1 MQYSRIT
8 ALALLFVYRHDV
20 DVNSIS
26 SFNGASLIEKED
38 VSSFLMPEL
47 SDMRYSEHDNM
58 TAAEKVASEIVVKD
72 KSDYDPLANCSVTSQ
87 VRIIQK
93 SPQWILQS
101 VHASGN
107 DKTVG
112 GDEFYVT
119 YRDNKRPQNGN
130 PTAVALIKDLANGS
144 YVLDFVATPMDP
156 VPLNLTSVGK
166 LTIHFEYT
174 CTIGRAHQPTKANWK
189 FGGATLIHHSKSNIT
204 QPPIRAFQF
213 PPSDIDLSPF
223 DLVVSFGDSMMQT
236 FVRELKGPTRYFREK
251 TGYHG
256 NPKMEL
262 NSKTLVFMLK
272 KMERWHGVQH
282 LRNSARDVALLL
294 GSSAW
299 EITAWDITE
308 PHPNANRKRQ
318 DFSDHL
324 DACRRFVLQVQAL
337 YPNVTVMW
345 KAPAA
350 MVRTSMADSA
360 PISHSSTFLAVP
372 CVPCSTH

>member
-1 MQYSRIT
+1 MQYSMLP
-8 ALALLFVYRHDV
+8 ALAFFFVYCQKLVLDMQLEKNEEHV
-20 DVNSIS
+20 EEV
-26 SFNGASLIEKED
+26 SF
-38 VSSFLMPEL
+38 VMPER
-47 SDMRYSEHDNM
+47 SGMRYSEHDNM
-58 TAAEKVASEIVVKD
+58 TAAEKVASEYVVRD

-101 VHASGN
+101 VDANGN

-119 YRDNKRPQNGN
+119 YRDNNRPQNGN
-130 PTAVALIKDLANGS
+130 HTAVALIEDLVNGS
-144 YVLDFVATPMDP
+144 YALDFVTTPMDP
-156 VPLNLTSVGK
+156 VPVNLTGVGN
-166 LTIHFEYT
+166 LTVHFEYT
-174 CTIGRAHQPTKANWK
+174 CNIGRAHQPTKADWK
-189 FGGATLIHHSKSNIT
+189 LGGATLIHHCKSNIR
-204 QPPIRAFQF
+204 QPPMRAFQF

-223 DLVVSFGDSMMQT
+223 DLVVSFGDSLMRT
-236 FVRELKGPTRYFREK
+236 FVKEK
-251 TGYHG
+251 HPNMRPHRSKTEYRH

-262 NSKTLVFMLK
+262 NSKTLDYMLH

-282 LRNSARDVALLL
+282 LRNSTKDVALLL

-299 EITAWDITE
+299 DISE
-308 PHPNANRKRQ
+308 PHPNANVKRQ

-324 DACRRFVLQVQAL
+324 DTCRRFVLKVQAL